1 MGGDGQPSGGG
12 GSGSEATGLR
22 ARAVYDYQAGV
33 YNVKCLYC
41 LCVCYVH
48 GNFDLILLFCYS
60 GGG

>member
-1 MGGDGQPSGGG
+1 MGGDGQPSGGGGGG

-41 LCVCYVH
+41 LRVCIIV
-48 GNFDLILLFCYS
+48 LL
-60 GGG
+60 

>member
-1 MGGDGQPSGGG
+1 MGGDGQPGGGGGG

-41 LCVCYVH
+41 LRVCYVH
-48 GNFDLILLFCYS
+48 GSNIIVLL
-60 GGG
+60 

>member
-48 GNFDLILLFCYS
+48 GSNIIVLL
-60 GGG
+60 